1 MRRTLSIGAKW
12 TLRFV
17 VVISIMTSA
26 FSAYVYHR
34 AEQRIGVLPMPKT
47 NLLSTVRFLSLA
59 TAALVTGP
67 VATYAAMDPPAP
79 KP

>member
-1 MRRTLSIGAKW
+1 
-12 TLRFV
+12 
-17 VVISIMTSA
+17 
-26 FSAYVYHR
+26 
-34 AEQRIGVLPMPKT
+34 MPKT

-79 KP
+79 KLDGSAADNAGKAWCLQNEATGDDKVYQSA